1 MSRPSLNRV
10 SQLDQLK
17 QFTKV
22 AADTADFESIRAYD
36 PQEGTTNPSLIL
48 AAAQKLDYASLLDQ
62 AVADLEG
69 SRLSRSVKAGAVMD
83 NLMINFG
90 LEILKIVPGRISTE
104 VDVRLSFD
112 REASIDKGRH
122 LIGLYEKKGVPRERV
137 LIKIAATW
145 EGIQAAEQL
154 QKESIQCNLTVL
166 FSFPQAVACAEAK
179 VTTIAPYVGR
189 ICDWYR
195 QHMGK
200 EYPAGEDPGV
210 LLVKRIYEY
219 YRKFGYATE
228 IMGASF
234 RNTGQILE
242 LAGTDLLTIGPNLL
256 EELRNSTDPIEAKLT
271 PQQAEAADLE
281 RVSFDEKNFR
291 FEMNEDPMATEK
303 MAEAIRRFTVDT
315 RKLQGIVESKF

>member
-1 MSRPSLNRV
+1 MSRPDLNRV

-36 PQEGTTNPSLIL
+36 AQEGTTNPSLIL

-112 REASIDKGRH
+112 REASIDKGRQ

-189 ICDWYR
+189 ICDWYK
-195 QHMGK
+195 QHTGK
-200 EYPAGEDPGV
+200 EYPADEDPGV
-210 LLVKRIYEY
+210 RLVKRIYEY

-242 LAGTDLLTIGPNLL
+242 LAGTDLLTISPSLL
-256 EELRNSTDPIEAKLT
+256 EELRNSTDLIEAKLT
-271 PQQAEAADLE
+271 PQKAEAADLE
-281 RVSFDEKNFR
+281 RVSFDEKSFR

>member
-1 MSRPSLNRV
+1 
-10 SQLDQLK
+10 
-17 QFTKV
+17 
-22 AADTADFESIRAYD
+22 
-36 PQEGTTNPSLIL
+36 
-48 AAAQKLDYASLLDQ
+48 
-62 AVADLEG
+62 
-69 SRLSRSVKAGAVMD
+69 MD

-90 LEILKIVPGRISTE
+90 VEILKIVPGRISTE

-112 REASIDKGRH
+112 RWASIDKGRQ

-189 ICDWYR
+189 ICDWYK
-195 QHMGK
+195 QHTGK
-200 EYPAGEDPGV
+200 EYPACEDPGV
-210 LLVKRIYEY
+210 LLVKRVYEY
-219 YRKFGYATE
+219 YRKFRYATE
-228 IMGASF
+228 IMGASL
-234 RNTGQILE
+234 RNTGEILE

-256 EELRNSTDPIEAKLT
+256 EELRNSTHPIEAKLT
-271 PQQAEAADLE
+271 PQKAEAADLE
-281 RVSFDEKNFR
+281 RVSFDEKSFR

-303 MAEAIRRFTVDT
+303 MAEAIRRFAVDT
-315 RKLQGIVESKF
+315 RKLQEIVESKF

>member
-62 AVADLEG
+62 AVADLKG
-69 SRLSRSVKAGAVMD
+69 SWLSRSVKARAVMD
-83 NLMINFG
+83 NLIINFG
-90 LEILKIVPGRISTE
+90 VEILKIVPGRISTE

-112 REASIDKGRH
+112 REASIDKGRQ
-122 LIGLYEKKGVPRERV
+122 LIGLYQKKGVPRERV

-189 ICDWYR
+189 ICDWYK
-195 QHMGK
+195 QHTGK

-219 YRKFGYATE
+219 YRKYGYATE

>member
-1 MSRPSLNRV
+1 MSAPTPNKV

-36 PQEGTTNPSLIL
+36 AQEGTTNPSLLL
-48 AAAQKLDYASLLDQ
+48 AAAQKIEYASLLDQ

-69 SRLSRSVKAGAVMD
+69 STLSGSTKAGAVMD
-83 NLMINFG
+83 SLMVNFG
-90 LEILKIVPGRISTE
+90 VEILKIVPGRISTE

-112 REASIDKGRH
+112 REGSIDKGRH

-154 QKESIQCNLTVL
+154 QRESIHCNLTVL
-166 FSFPQAVACAEAK
+166 FSFPQAVACAAAK

-189 ICDWYR
+189 IYDWYKQR
-195 QHMGK
+195 TGK
-200 EYPAGEDPGV
+200 DYPACEDPGV
-210 LLVKRIYEY
+210 QLVKRIYEY

-234 RNTGQILE
+234 RNTGEILE
-242 LAGTDLLTIGPNLL
+242 LAGCDLLTINPNLL
-256 EELRNSTDPIEAKLT
+256 DELRRSTDPVEAKLA
-271 PQQAEAADLE
+271 PQKAAAADLE
-281 RVSFDEKNFR
+281 RVSFNEKNFR

-303 MAEAIRRFTVDT
+303 MAEAIRRFTADT
-315 RKLQGIVESKF
+315 RKLQEIVESRF